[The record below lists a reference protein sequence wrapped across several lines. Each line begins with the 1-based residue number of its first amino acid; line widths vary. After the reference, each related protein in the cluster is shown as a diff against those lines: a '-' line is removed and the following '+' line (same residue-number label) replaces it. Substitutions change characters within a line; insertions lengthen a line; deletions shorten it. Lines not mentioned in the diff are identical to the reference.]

1 VYITTIPVKVNNQT
15 VGAYAILHD
24 ITPQKEAEEQLAYT
38 MKELENIKYALD
50 ESASVMILDA
60 NGTITYINDMYIRY
74 SDYQKE
80 DLLGKYYRDAGLR
93 HDLSELRETIKS
105 GK

>member
-1 VYITTIPVKVNNQT
+1 
-15 VGAYAILHD
+15 
-24 ITPQKEAEEQLAYT
+24 YT

-74 SDYQKE
+74 SDYQKG

-105 GK
+105 GKVWRGELEMWTKHNQLYWVSN